1 MIKDLSLKISEG
13 QSLLITGNTGTGK
26 TSLLRVLGG
35 LWTSTRGENQPS
47 LPLSQL
53 VGCVRACVCVWVC
66 VCKNPG
72 VFVRKGSE
80 RQLLCLRDLK
90 MEVSVGSA
98 GSVQM
103 LTDFGPHGVLFL
115 PQKPFF
121 TDGTLREQVS
131 VEPTPTPALTEA
143 SGSVTGLSARE
154 FWGSRWG
161 NKMAPA

>member
-1 MIKDLSLKISEG
+1 
-13 QSLLITGNTGTGK
+13 
-26 TSLLRVLGG
+26 
-35 LWTSTRGENQPS
+35 
-47 LPLSQL
+47 
-53 VGCVRACVCVWVC
+53 
-66 VCKNPG
+66 
-72 VFVRKGSE
+72 
-80 RQLLCLRDLK
+80 